1 MTVPFAT
8 DYPFMGIFWSML
20 IFMAFFLW
28 IWIAIA
34 IFSDIFRRHDMGGV
48 MKAIWILAIFV
59 LPLLGSLIYLI
70 AYNKG
75 IAERNAKGAAA
86 AQAAFDQHIREAAGA
101 GGPAGEIHT
110 AQKLLDAGTI
120 TQEEF
125 DTIKAKAL
133 AR

>member
-1 MTVPFAT
+1 MILAEV
-8 DYPFMGIFWSML
+8 DYPFLNILWSTLVFVGFIM
-20 IFMAFFLW
+20 W
-28 IWIAIA
+28 IWIAIS

-101 GGPAGEIHT
+101 G
-110 AQKLLDAGTI
+110 
-120 TQEEF
+120 
-125 DTIKAKAL
+125 
-133 AR
+133 

>member
-1 MTVPFAT
+1 MILAEV
-8 DYPFMGIFWSML
+8 DYPFLNILWSTLVFVGFIM
-20 IFMAFFLW
+20 W
-28 IWIAIA
+28 IWIAIS

-110 AQKLLDAGTI
+110 AQRLLDAGSI